1 MSIHLQRQIDK
12 LKRMI
17 LSLGTM
23 VEESVEGAIRA
34 IDTRDTTLAKK
45 IINYDEQID
54 MMEID
59 IEEECLHTL
68 ALHQPVAFDLRYVVA
83 VLKINNELER
93 IADLAANVAEQANF
107 MVNKPKIN
115 TVPYDLPRM
124 AVMVRSMLKRS
135 LDALV
140 KIDPDMAKSVVLMDD
155 EVDEI
160 HKRMYSDVEQA
171 IRDKPDHLEPLIN
184 LLNISRQMER
194 IADHAV
200 NIAEDVMYMALGE
213 ILRHRKELSFSSP
226 EAGDKQHKDRVDLQ
240 PSKGHEHAED

>member
-1 MSIHLQRQIDK
+1 
-12 LKRMI
+12 
-17 LSLGTM
+17 M

-34 IDTRDTTLAKK
+34 VDTRDTQLAQQ
-45 IINYDEQID
+45 IIKSDEQVD

-93 IADLAANVAEQANF
+93 IADLAANIAKRADFLVHQ
-107 MVNKPKIN
+107 PKVE

-124 AVMVRSMLKRS
+124 AAMVRTMLKRS

-140 KIDPDMAKSVVLMDD
+140 KIDPDMARSVVDMDD

-160 HKRMYSDVEQA
+160 HRQMYQDVENE
-171 IRDKPDHLEPLIN
+171 IRKNLDHVPQLIH
-184 LLNISRQMER
+184 LLSISRQMER

-213 ILRHRKELSFSSP
+213 ILRHRKELSSSLP
-226 EAGDKQHKDRVDLQ
+226 ESRNEQHQDRVDLQ
-240 PSKGHEHAED
+240 PPKRHEQA

>member
-1 MSIHLQRQIDK
+1 MSVHLQRQIDK
-12 LKRMI
+12 LKKMI
-17 LSLGTM
+17 LSLGAM

-34 IDTRDTTLAKK
+34 IDTRDTDLAKK
-45 IINYDEQID
+45 VIAADEQID

-93 IADLAANVAEQANF
+93 IADQAANVAEQADF
-107 MVNKPKIN
+107 LLHKPKIDSL
-115 TVPYDLPRM
+115 PYDLPRM
-124 AVMVRSMLKRS
+124 ATMVRSMLKRS

-140 KIDPDMAKSVVLMDD
+140 KIDADLAKSVVLMDD

-160 HKRMYSDVEQA
+160 HKQMYKEIDVA
-171 IRDKPDHLEPLIN
+171 IRANPEHLEQLIH

-200 NIAEDVMYMALGE
+200 NIAEDVMYMAFGE
-213 ILRHRKELSFSSP
+213 ILRHRKELSFPTP
-226 EAGDKQHKDRVDLQ
+226 EPGDKQHANSVNLQ
-240 PSKGHEHAED
+240 PPQRHQET

>member
-1 MSIHLQRQIDK
+1 MSVHLQRQIEK
-12 LKRMI
+12 LKKMI
-17 LSLGTM
+17 LSLGAM
-23 VEESVEGAIRA
+23 VEESFEGAIRS
-34 IDTRDTTLAKK
+34 IDTRDTVLAKK
-45 IINYDEQID
+45 IIDADEQID

-107 MVNKPKIN
+107 LVHNPRLD
-115 TVPYDLPRM
+115 TTPYDLPRM
-124 AVMVRSMLKRS
+124 ATMVRSMLKRS

-140 KIDPDMAKSVVLMDD
+140 KIDPDLARSVVLMDD

-160 HKRMYSDVEQA
+160 HRQMYRDVEQS
-171 IRDKPDHLEPLIN
+171 IRDNPDRLEPLIN

-200 NIAEDVMYMALGE
+200 NIAEDVMYMAMGE
-213 ILRHRKELSFSSP
+213 ILRHRKELSFTSP
-226 EAGDKQHKDRVDLQ
+226 KPRDEQDENSVDL
-240 PSKGHEHAED
+240 

>member
-1 MSIHLQRQIDK
+1 MSVHLQRQIDK
-12 LKRMI
+12 LKKMI
-17 LSLGTM
+17 LALGAM

-34 IDTRDTTLAKK
+34 IDTRDTELAKK
-45 IINYDEQID
+45 IIQADEQVD
-54 MMEID
+54 MTEID

-93 IADLAANVAEQANF
+93 IADLATNMAKQARF
-107 MVNKPKIN
+107 MVDKPKIDL
-115 TVPYDLPRM
+115 VPYDLPRM
-124 AVMVRSMLKRS
+124 ASMVRSMLKRS

-140 KIDPDMAKSVVLMDD
+140 KIDPDLAKSVVLMDD

-160 HKRMYSDVEQA
+160 HKQMYQEVEQA
-171 IRDKPDHLEPLIN
+171 IRDNIDHLEPLIN

-200 NIAEDVMYMALGE
+200 NVAEDVMYMALGE
-213 ILRHRKELSFSSP
+213 ILRHRKELSFPSP
-226 EAGDKQHKDRVDLQ
+226 EPRDK
-240 PSKGHEHAED
+240 